1 MLQFFDFLGVAVF
14 AVTGAIVASRLKL
27 DILAFVFFASFTG
40 IGGGTLRDLLLG
52 VPVFWVE
59 DQTYLIVCIAVG
71 VLIWFSA
78 GWIEKLGKP
87 LRWADAVG
95 ISAYCVMG
103 AAKTLDVGDVPVVA
117 VMMGITTA
125 TFGGIIRDTIAGQP
139 TAIAR
144 SEIYLTATFA
154 GAAVY
159 VCLNVA
165 GVPQWPAAIAGFVT
179 AMVLRG
185 GAIQLDWR
193 LPAYRAGRGKS
204 GTGEN

>member
-14 AVTGAIVASRLKL
+14 AMTGAIVASRLKL
-27 DILAFVFFASFTG
+27 DVLAFVFFASFTG
-40 IGGGTLRDLLLG
+40 VGGGTLRDLLLG

-59 DQTYLIVCIAVG
+59 DQTYLIVCVAVG
-71 VLIWFSA
+71 VTIWFAA

-103 AAKTLDVGDVPVVA
+103 AAKTLSIGDVPVVA
-117 VMMGITTA
+117 VMMGIATA

-139 TAIAR
+139 TAIAK
-144 SEIYLTATFA
+144 SEIYLTAAFA

-159 VCLNVA
+159 VCLNAA
-165 GVPQWPAAIAGFVT
+165 GVPQWPAAIAGFAT

-185 GAIQLDWR
+185 GAIQFGWQ
-193 LPAYRAGRGKS
+193 LPPYGASR
-204 GTGEN
+204 GTGDRGEN